1 MAKQKSEIEDLLFTF
16 GIDSGVGNLFQNYM
30 DKIANRK
37 LRAYQEIIQYGA
49 KAGESLYLHILNGI
63 CVLER
68 LRPILDLEDIEVQ
81 VLFSAFS
88 VHDLNKLSQFQD
100 EKRSFN
106 YLANAKNVSAV
117 LTNLEIEPFFPEWQ
131 DYLKD
136 IEVLVR
142 AHSRFHNTYGETLD
156 QNYDPYSLDKERLLN
171 YLVPIIRAMDV
182 VDLSKTLEEQA
193 KKRDFLIE
201 INSAFD
207 DIQYKFVYH
216 KVSEQR
222 GILTN
227 LIHNEIAKYLE
238 LEKDLLPLLYYSKG
252 VAYLIDRDR
261 DIHIT
266 TDEIAEIGNAVVHNI
281 ESKTRGEFIKFIQ
294 GSPAG
299 IKVDEKCIALG
310 VSFAEIWNEVR
321 NIISER
327 KYVANAKVDA
337 MNAKCRER
345 LEGIRDKL
353 GEPNPNVVEQRDEQP
368 PLFTSEGTVKQR
380 TLLDEILNAE
390 TYQLPPDDDA
400 IRIGEL
406 VRTYYIFLN
415 KHFSETVADAWLHIY
430 GLLELPLNA
439 EDTTYRERYELFN
452 ALWDRGYIIGRDLYN
467 AGREF
472 DEIYELIVQ
481 DGTQFLENLETE
493 SEFGLL
499 VDYILKY
506 VDFNFIADRERGFDT
521 NLKRYV
527 KDNHVQCSTCGSE
540 FDTTLWMKP
549 DVPAN
554 IKVQQF
560 SNRLEGGSSREPK
573 RRVCS
578 VCRTQYM
585 LDKLCYNV
593 GGSTATFFIHLY
605 PISFFTDVF
614 IHAFQRAQQNF
625 EHPDFPS
632 VFLKTDD
639 VLRNYQEKTQ
649 LELTFSRTKVNGNPL
664 PKFSEALGN
673 IITIPVN
680 TPGNNH
686 TENLLFAIEN
696 ALLYQRFLGCRAVL
710 TDSSIPLFSGDE
722 FNHLFID
729 HIPSA
734 FRGWLPD
741 NNLNSDMTQQV
752 FKQLLK
758 LHTIR
763 SKIGSIDADDLV
775 RLIRSLNY
783 DALELYYVTHRMIKR
798 EQAGNEPRQFVTV
811 RDTAQLIADVVAQ
824 KGGDTI
830 MSHIKEL
837 ARIAW
842 EGRLRGTGFKDHALA
857 KPLDVAF
864 DCLDRW
870 NEDRFTP
877 EDIRAFTSQ
886 EIARAIERLTPGQ
899 YLSGARRQTIL
910 EKSIEFVD
918 VLFYQLYD
926 ETYQNKLSE
935 FVADHKRVRSTYIF
949 YIRTE
954 MISSGEK
961 DKEEQQS

>member
-1 MAKQKSEIEDLLFTF
+1 MKKGKSEIADLLFTL
-16 GIDSGVGNLFQNYM
+16 GIDSGADNLFQDYM

-49 KAGESLYLHILNGI
+49 KTGESLYLHILNGI

-68 LRPILDLEDIEVQ
+68 LRPILDLDDLEVQ

-106 YLANAKNVSAV
+106 YLANAENISTV
-117 LTNLEIEPFFPEWQ
+117 LIELEIEHIFPGWQ

-156 QNYDPYSLDKERLLN
+156 QRYDPYSLDKDRLLN
-171 YLVPIIRAMDV
+171 YLVPIIRAIDV
-182 VDLSKTLEEQA
+182 IDLSKTLEERP
-193 KKRDFLIE
+193 KKRDFLLE
-201 INSAFD
+201 INSIS

-222 GILTN
+222 GMLTN
-227 LIHNEIAKYLE
+227 LIHNEIVKYLE
-238 LEKDLLPLLYYSKG
+238 SEKDLLPMLYYPDG
-252 VAYLIDRDR
+252 VAYLVDRDR
-261 DIHIT
+261 NVRIT
-266 TDEIAEIGNAVVHNI
+266 TDEISEIGSSVVHNI

-337 MNAKCRER
+337 MNTKCQER
-345 LEGIRDKL
+345 LEGIRNKL
-353 GEPNPNVVEQRDEQP
+353 GRSDPNVIGQR
-368 PLFTSEGTVKQR
+368 V
-380 TLLDEILNAE
+380 LLDEILDAE
-390 TYQLPPDDDA
+390 TYRLPPNDDT

-415 KHFSETVADAWLHIY
+415 KHFSKTIADAWLHIY
-430 GLLELPLNA
+430 ELLELPLNS
-439 EDTTYRERYELFN
+439 EDTTCRERYALFN

-467 AGREF
+467 VGRGF

-481 DGTQFLENLETE
+481 DGTQFLETSETQ

-499 VDYILKY
+499 VDYVLKY
-506 VDFNFIADRERGFDT
+506 VDFNFVADRERGFDT

-527 KDNHVQCSTCGSE
+527 KNNHVQCSTCGSE
-540 FDTTLWMKP
+540 FDTALWMKP

-614 IHAFQRAQQNF
+614 IRAFQRAQQNF
-625 EHPDFPS
+625 QNPDFPS

-639 VLRNYQEKTQ
+639 VLRNYQEETQ
-649 LELTFSRTKVNGNPL
+649 LELTFSWTKVNGNPL
-664 PKFSEALGN
+664 PKFSEAIGN
-673 IITIPVN
+673 ILTIPVN

-686 TENLLFAIEN
+686 TENILFAIEN

-722 FNHLFID
+722 FSHLFVD

-734 FRGWLPD
+734 FQGWLPD
-741 NNLNSDMTQQV
+741 NNLNSDMTQQT
-752 FKQLLK
+752 FEQLLK

-798 EQAGNEPRQFVTV
+798 EQAGNESRQFVTV
-811 RDTAQLIADVVAQ
+811 RDTAQLVADVVAQ

-837 ARIAW
+837 AHIAW
-842 EGRLRGTGFKDHALA
+842 EGRLKGESLKDNSLA

-864 DCLDRW
+864 DSLERW
-870 NEDRFTP
+870 QSEHET
-877 EDIRAFTSQ
+877 EEEARAIMSK
-886 EIARAIERLTPGQ
+886 EVARAIERLNKQFFGVKK
-899 YLSGARRQTIL
+899 L
-910 EKSIEFVD
+910 ENISQFVT
-918 VLFYQLYD
+918 VLFDHIYKGVYQGNLLNLLENRKRIRAGYLY
-926 ETYQNKLSE
+926 
-935 FVADHKRVRSTYIF
+935 FI
-949 YIRTE
+949 TE
-954 MISSGEK
+954 MIPK
-961 DKEEQQS
+961 RDRDKEEQQS

>member
-1 MAKQKSEIEDLLFTF
+1 MATQKFEIGDLLFTF
-16 GIDSGVGNLFQNYM
+16 GIDSEASGLFENYI

-49 KAGESLYLHILNGI
+49 KAGQSLYLHILNGI

-68 LRPILDLEDIEVQ
+68 LRPILDLDDTEVQ

-88 VHDLNKLSQFQD
+88 VHDLNKLEEFQN

-106 YLANAKNVSAV
+106 YLANAKNVRTV
-117 LTNLEIEPFFPEWQ
+117 LTNLEIEKFFPEWQ
-131 DYLKD
+131 NYLKD

-142 AHSRFHNTYGETLD
+142 AHSRFHNTYAETLD
-156 QNYDPYSLDKERLLN
+156 QNYDPYSLDKDKLLN
-171 YLVPIIRAMDV
+171 DLVSIIRAIDV
-182 VDLSKTLEEQA
+182 IDLSKTLEERP
-193 KKRDFLIE
+193 KKRDFLFE
-201 INSAFD
+201 INSIC

-227 LIHNEIAKYLE
+227 LIHNEIVRYLE
-238 LEKDLLPLLYYSKG
+238 SEKDLLPLLYYPEG
-252 VAYLIDRDR
+252 VAYLVDRDR
-261 DIHIT
+261 DVHIT
-266 TDEIAEIGNAVVHNI
+266 TDEIITIGNAVVHNI

-299 IKVDEKCIALG
+299 IKVDEKCIALS

-327 KYVANAKVDA
+327 KYVANAKVDV
-337 MNAKCRER
+337 MSIKCGER
-345 LEGIRDKL
+345 LQGIRDKL
-353 GEPNPNVVEQRDEQP
+353 SESDPNVVGQ
-368 PLFTSEGTVKQR
+368 VK
-380 TLLDEILNAE
+380 LLDDILDAE
-390 TYQLPPDDDA
+390 TYLLPSVDDA
-400 IRIGEL
+400 IRLGEL

-439 EDTTYRERYELFN
+439 EDTAYRERYELFN

-467 AGREF
+467 AGRGF
-472 DEIYELIVQ
+472 DEISDLIVQ
-481 DGTQFLENLETE
+481 DGTQFLETLETE

-499 VDYILKY
+499 VDYVLKY
-506 VDFNFIADRERGFDT
+506 VNFNFVVDRSRGFDT

-527 KDNHVQCSTCGSE
+527 KNNHVQCSTCGSE

-573 RRVCS
+573 RRVCN

-614 IHAFQRAQQNF
+614 IRAFQRAQQNF
-625 EHPDFPS
+625 ENSDFPS

-639 VLRNYQEKTQ
+639 VLRSYQERTQ

-673 IITIPVN
+673 ILTIPVN

-686 TENLLFAIEN
+686 TENILFAIEN
-696 ALLYQRFLGCRAVL
+696 VLLYQRFLGCRAVL
-710 TDSSIPLFSGDE
+710 TDSSIPLFSDDE

-734 FRGWLPD
+734 FHGWLPD
-741 NNLNSDMTQQV
+741 NNLNSDMTQQA
-752 FKQLLK
+752 FKQLLN

-798 EQAGNEPRQFVTV
+798 EQAGNEPRQFAAV

-824 KGGDTI
+824 EGGDTI

-842 EGRLRGTGFKDHALA
+842 EGRLKGDSLKDNSLA

-864 DCLDRW
+864 DSLERW
-870 NEDRFTP
+870 QSEHET
-877 EDIRAFTSQ
+877 EEEARAIMSK
-886 EIARAIERLTPGQ
+886 EVARAIERLAPKF
-899 YLSGARRQTIL
+899 YGAKKL
-910 EKSIEFVD
+910 ENISQFVT
-918 VLFYQLYD
+918 VLFDQIYKGVYQGNLLNLLENRKRIRSGYLY
-926 ETYQNKLSE
+926 
-935 FVADHKRVRSTYIF
+935 FI
-949 YIRTE
+949 TE
-954 MISSGEK
+954 MIPK
-961 DKEEQQS
+961 RDRDKEEQQS

>member
-16 GIDSGVGNLFQNYM
+16 GIDSEMGNPFQNYM

-37 LRAYQEIIQYGA
+37 LRTYQEIIQYGA

-68 LRPILDLEDIEVQ
+68 SRPILNLDDIEVQ

-88 VHDLNKLSQFQD
+88 VHDLNKLNQFQD
-100 EKRSFN
+100 QKRSFN
-106 YLANAKNVSAV
+106 YLANAENISSV
-117 LTNLEIEPFFPEWQ
+117 LTVLEIEHFFPEWQ

-156 QNYDPYSLDKERLLN
+156 QRYDPYSLDKDRLLN

-182 VDLSKTLEEQA
+182 IDLSKTLEERA
-193 KKRDFLIE
+193 KKRDFLLE
-201 INSAFD
+201 INSIS

-227 LIHNEIAKYLE
+227 LIHNEIVKYLE
-238 LEKDLLPLLYYSKG
+238 SEKDLLPLLYYPEG
-252 VAYLIDRDR
+252 VAYLVDRER
-261 DIHIT
+261 DLYIT
-266 TDEIAEIGNAVVHNI
+266 TDEIAGIGSAVVRNI
-281 ESKTRGEFIKFIQ
+281 ESKTRKEFIKFIQ

-299 IKVDEKCIALG
+299 IKVDEKCMALG
-310 VSFAEIWNEVR
+310 VSFAEIWNEVW

-337 MNAKCRER
+337 MNTKCQER
-345 LEGIRDKL
+345 LQGTRDKL
-353 GEPNPNVVEQRDEQP
+353 SESDPNVVGQA
-368 PLFTSEGTVKQR
+368 
-380 TLLDEILNAE
+380 TLLNKILDAE
-390 TYQLPPDDDA
+390 TYRLPPDDDA

-415 KHFSETVADAWLHIY
+415 KHFSDTVADAWLHIY
-430 GLLELPLNA
+430 GLLELPLNT
-439 EDTTYRERYELFN
+439 EDTTYRERYALFN

-467 AGREF
+467 AGRGF

-481 DGTQFLENLETE
+481 DGTQFLETLETE

-499 VDYILKY
+499 VDYVLKY
-506 VDFNFIADRERGFDT
+506 VDFNFIVDRERDFDT

-527 KDNHVQCSTCGSE
+527 EANHVQCSTCGSE

-585 LDKLCYNV
+585 LNKLCYNV

-614 IHAFQRAQQNF
+614 IQAFQRAQQNF

-639 VLRNYQEKTQ
+639 ALRNYQEKTQ

-673 IITIPVN
+673 ILTIPVN

-722 FNHLFID
+722 FSHLFID
-729 HIPSA
+729 HIPPA

-741 NNLNSDMTQQV
+741 NNLNSDMTQQA
-752 FKQLLK
+752 FEQLLN

-798 EQAGNEPRQFVTV
+798 EQAGSEPRQFVTV

-842 EGRLRGTGFKDHALA
+842 EGRLKGDSLKDNSLA

-864 DCLDRW
+864 DSLERW
-870 NEDRFTP
+870 QSERET
-877 EDIRAFTSQ
+877 EEEARAIMSK
-886 EIARAIERLTPGQ
+886 EVARAIERLDKRFFGVKK
-899 YLSGARRQTIL
+899 L
-910 EKSIEFVD
+910 ENISQFVT
-918 VLFYQLYD
+918 VLFDQIYKGVYQGNLLNLLENRKRIRAGYLY
-926 ETYQNKLSE
+926 
-935 FVADHKRVRSTYIF
+935 FI
-949 YIRTE
+949 TE
-954 MISSGEK
+954 MIPK
-961 DKEEQQS
+961 RDRDKEEQQS

>member
-16 GIDSGVGNLFQNYM
+16 GIDSDTGDLFQNYM
-30 DKIANRK
+30 DKVANRE
-37 LRAYQEIIQYGA
+37 LRSYQKIIQYGA

-68 LRPILDLEDIEVQ
+68 LRPILDLDALEVQ

-88 VHDLNKLSQFQD
+88 VHDLNKLEEFQGA
-100 EKRSFN
+100 KRSFN
-106 YLANAKNVSAV
+106 YLANAENISDV
-117 LTNLEIEPFFPEWQ
+117 LTALEIEHFFPEWQ

-156 QNYDPYSLDKERLLN
+156 QRYDPYSLNKDRLLN
-171 YLVPIIRAMDV
+171 DLVPIIRAVDV
-182 VDLSKTLEEQA
+182 IDLSKTLEERP

-201 INSAFD
+201 INSIFD
-207 DIQYKFVYH
+207 NIQYKFVYH

-227 LIHNEIAKYLE
+227 LIHNEIVKYLE
-238 LEKDLLPLLYYSKG
+238 SEKDLLPLLYYPDG
-252 VAYLIDRDR
+252 VAYLVDRNR
-261 DIHIT
+261 DVHIT
-266 TDEIAEIGNAVVHNI
+266 TDEIAGIGNAVVRNI
-281 ESKTRGEFIKFIQ
+281 ESKTRGEFVKFIQ

-299 IKVDEKCIALG
+299 IKVDEKCITLG
-310 VSFAEIWNEVR
+310 VSFREIWNEVR

-345 LEGIRDKL
+345 VEGIRDKL
-353 GEPNPNVVEQRDEQP
+353 GEPEPNVVEHQDVQQLLLSP
-368 PLFTSEGTVKQR
+368 EGTVGQWA
-380 TLLDEILNAE
+380 LLDEILETE
-390 TYQLPPDDDA
+390 TYRLPHDDDA
-400 IRIGEL
+400 IRLGEL

-415 KHFSETVADAWLHIY
+415 KHFSEALPDAWLHIY
-430 GLLELPLNA
+430 GLLELPLDT
-439 EDTTYRERYELFN
+439 EDTTYRERYALFN

-467 AGREF
+467 TGREF

-481 DGTQFLENLETE
+481 NGTQFLETLETE
-493 SEFGLL
+493 SEFELL
-499 VDYILKY
+499 VDYVLKY
-506 VDFNFIADRERGFDT
+506 VDFSFVTDRDQDFDT

-540 FDTTLWMKP
+540 FDTALWMKP

-573 RRVCS
+573 RRVCG

-593 GGSTATFFIHLY
+593 GGSTETFFIHLY

-614 IHAFQRAQQNF
+614 IRAFQRAQENFQN
-625 EHPDFPS
+625 PDFPS

-639 VLRNYQEKTQ
+639 ALRNYQEKTQ

-673 IITIPVN
+673 ILTIPVN
-680 TPGNNH
+680 TPGKNY
-686 TENLLFAIEN
+686 TENILFAIEN

-710 TDSSIPLFSGDE
+710 TDSSIPLFSDDE
-722 FNHLFID
+722 FSHLFID
-729 HIPSA
+729 HIPPA
-734 FRGWLPD
+734 FRGWLSD
-741 NNLNSDMTQQV
+741 NNLDSDMTQQA
-752 FKQLLK
+752 FKQLLN

-763 SKIGSIDADDLV
+763 SKIGSIDANDLV

-824 KGGDTI
+824 KGGETI

-842 EGRLRGTGFKDHALA
+842 EGRLKGDSLKDNSLA

-864 DCLDRW
+864 DSLERW
-870 NEDRFTP
+870 QSEHET
-877 EDIRAFTSQ
+877 EEEARAIMSK
-886 EIARAIERLTPGQ
+886 EVARAIERLDKRFFGIKKLGNISQ
-899 YLSGARRQTIL
+899 
-910 EKSIEFVD
+910 FVT
-918 VLFYQLYD
+918 VLFDHIYKGVYQGNLLNLLENRKRIRSGYLY
-926 ETYQNKLSE
+926 
-935 FVADHKRVRSTYIF
+935 FI
-949 YIRTE
+949 TE
-954 MISSGEK
+954 MIPK
-961 DKEEQQS
+961 RDRDKEEQQS

>member
-1 MAKQKSEIEDLLFTF
+1 MAKQKSEIENLLFTF
-16 GIDSGVGNLFQNYM
+16 GIDSEMGNLFQNYM

-68 LRPILDLEDIEVQ
+68 LRPILNLDDIEVQ

-88 VHDLNKLSQFQD
+88 VHDLNKLNQFQD
-100 EKRSFN
+100 QKRSFN
-106 YLANAKNVSAV
+106 YLANAENISSV
-117 LTNLEIEPFFPEWQ
+117 LTELEIELFFPEWR

-156 QNYDPYSLDKERLLN
+156 QRYDPYALDKGKLLN
-171 YLVPIIRAMDV
+171 HLVPIIRAIDV
-182 VDLSKTLEEQA
+182 IDLSKTLEEQP
-193 KKRDFLIE
+193 KKRDFLFE
-201 INSAFD
+201 INSIS
-207 DIQYKFVYH
+207 DIQHKHKFVYH

-227 LIHNEIAKYLE
+227 ITHNEIVRYLE
-238 LEKDLLPLLYYSKG
+238 SEKDLLPLLYYPDG

-266 TDEIAEIGNAVVHNI
+266 TDEIAEIGKAVAHNI

-327 KYVANAKVDA
+327 KYVVNAKVDA
-337 MNAKCRER
+337 MNTKCQER
-345 LEGIRDKL
+345 LQGIRDKL
-353 GEPNPNVVEQRDEQP
+353 SESDPNVVGQRA
-368 PLFTSEGTVKQR
+368 
-380 TLLDEILNAE
+380 LLDEILDAE
-390 TYQLPPDDDA
+390 TYLLPPNDDA

-439 EDTTYRERYELFN
+439 EDTTYHERYALFN
-452 ALWDRGYIIGRDLYN
+452 ALWDRGYIIGCDLYN

-481 DGTQFLENLETE
+481 DGTQFLETLETE

-499 VDYILKY
+499 VDYVLKY

-527 KDNHVQCSTCGSE
+527 ADNHVQCSTCGSE

-614 IHAFQRAQQNF
+614 IHAFQRAQHNF

-639 VLRNYQEKTQ
+639 VLRNYQERTQ

-664 PKFSEALGN
+664 PKSSEALGN

-710 TDSSIPLFSGDE
+710 TDSSIPLFSSDE

-729 HIPSA
+729 HIPFA

-741 NNLNSDMTQQV
+741 NNLNSDMTQQA
-752 FKQLLK
+752 FKQLME

-842 EGRLRGTGFKDHALA
+842 EGRLKGESLKDNSLA

-864 DCLDRW
+864 DSLERW
-870 NEDRFTP
+870 QSEHET
-877 EDIRAFTSQ
+877 EEEARAIMSK
-886 EIARAIERLTPGQ
+886 EVARAIERLNKQFFGVKK
-899 YLSGARRQTIL
+899 L
-910 EKSIEFVD
+910 ENISQFVN
-918 VLFYQLYD
+918 VLFDQIYKGVYQGNLLNLLENRKRIRSGYLY
-926 ETYQNKLSE
+926 
-935 FVADHKRVRSTYIF
+935 FI
-949 YIRTE
+949 TE
-954 MISSGEK
+954 MIPKREK

>member
-1 MAKQKSEIEDLLFTF
+1 MAKRKSEIENLLFTL
-16 GIDSGVGNLFQNYM
+16 GIDSEMDNLFQNYM

-37 LRAYQEIIQYGA
+37 LRTYQEIIQYGA

-68 LRPILDLEDIEVQ
+68 LRPILDLDDIEVQ

-88 VHDLNKLSQFQD
+88 VHDLNKLEEFQGT
-100 EKRSFN
+100 KRSFN
-106 YLANAKNVSAV
+106 YLANAKNVSAA
-117 LTNLEIEPFFPEWQ
+117 LTNLEIERFFPEWQ

-156 QNYDPYSLDKERLLN
+156 QRYDPYSLDKDRLLN
-171 YLVPIIRAMDV
+171 YLVPIIRAVDV
-182 VDLSKTLEEQA
+182 IDLSKTLEERG

-201 INSAFD
+201 INSIFD
-207 DIQYKFVYH
+207 DVQYKFVYH

-227 LIHNEIAKYLE
+227 LIHNEIVKYLVP
-238 LEKDLLPLLYYSKG
+238 EKDLLPLLYYPEG
-252 VAYLIDRDR
+252 VAYLVDRER
-261 DIHIT
+261 DVHIT

-281 ESKTRGEFIKFIQ
+281 EAKTRGEFIKFIQ

-327 KYVANAKVDA
+327 KYVANAKVNT

-345 LEGIRDKL
+345 LDGIRNKL
-353 GEPNPNVVEQRDEQP
+353 SESDPNVA
-368 PLFTSEGTVKQR
+368 GQR
-380 TLLDEILNAE
+380 TLLGEILETE
-390 TYQLPPDDDA
+390 TYRLPPDDDA

-415 KHFSETVADAWLHIY
+415 KHFSGTVTDAWLHIY
-430 GLLELPLNA
+430 RLFELPLDA
-439 EDTTYRERYELFN
+439 EDTIYRERYALFN
-452 ALWDRGYIIGRDLYN
+452 ALWDRGYIMGRDLYN
-467 AGREF
+467 AGRGF

-481 DGTQFLENLETE
+481 DGTQFLEALETE

-499 VDYILKY
+499 VDYVLKY
-506 VDFNFIADRERGFDT
+506 VDLSFVPDRDQGFDT

-527 KDNHVQCSTCGSE
+527 KNNHVQCSSCGSE
-540 FDTTLWMKP
+540 FDTALWMKP

-585 LDKLCYNV
+585 IDKLCYNV
-593 GGSTATFFIHLY
+593 GSNTATFFIHLY
-605 PISFFTDVF
+605 PISFFTDIF
-614 IHAFQRAQQNF
+614 IRAFQRAQENFQN
-625 EHPDFPS
+625 PDFPS

-639 VLRNYQEKTQ
+639 ALRHYQEKTQ
-649 LELTFSRTKVNGNPL
+649 LELTFSPTKVNGNPL

-673 IITIPVN
+673 ILTIPVN

-686 TENLLFAIEN
+686 TENILFAIEN

-729 HIPSA
+729 HIPPA
-734 FRGWLPD
+734 FWGWLPD
-741 NNLNSDMTQQV
+741 NNLSSDMTQQA
-752 FKQLLK
+752 FEQLLN

-798 EQAGNEPRQFVTV
+798 EQAGNEPRQFATV
-811 RDTAQLIADVVAQ
+811 RDTAQLIADIVAQ

-842 EGRLRGTGFKDHALA
+842 EGRLKGESLKDNSLA

-864 DCLDRW
+864 DSLERW
-870 NEDRFTP
+870 QSEHET
-877 EDIRAFTSQ
+877 EEEARAIMSK
-886 EIARAIERLTPGQ
+886 EVARAIERLNKQFFGVKK
-899 YLSGARRQTIL
+899 L
-910 EKSIEFVD
+910 ENISQFVT
-918 VLFYQLYD
+918 VLFDQIYKGVYQGNLLNLLENRKRIRSGYLYFI
-926 ETYQNKLSE
+926 T
-935 FVADHKRVRSTYIF
+935 AMIPKRDRDT
-949 YIRTE
+949 
-954 MISSGEK
+954 K
-961 DKEEQQS
+961 EQQS